1 MNTYRV
7 TWHADGQ
14 PWVETV
20 DAPNR
25 RAAMWHVIR
34 GLRDLFAREGGPEII
49 DRRPVGG
56 PIGERRRRRSPGAP
70 VDGRDPSW
78 QTSRTALSRVRRL
91 ENTRT
96 AAADTPPPDAF
107 VDLVDRVARGRG
119 CA

>member
-34 GLRDLFAREGGPEII
+34 GLRDLFAREGGPEI
-49 DRRPVGG
+49 
-56 PIGERRRRRSPGAP
+56 SP
-70 VDGRDPSW
+70 
-78 QTSRTALSRVRRL
+78 RTVRVRRL